1 MVQLVRLLG
10 GKMMDLRNIPIEN
23 LLPQRKPFIMVDRL
37 TEYGPEGAAAEFY
50 ITEDNIFTANGFL
63 SGCGLVENMAQTCAA
78 MIGYYSRYVLGKD
91 VCIGVIGAVRN
102 VRIYALPEA
111 GRTVATVIEVVTEVF
126 NVKMV
131 KARTSYSDGT
141 LLAEGILKIALT
153 DSKAE

>member
-1 MVQLVRLLG
+1 
-10 GKMMDLRNIPIEN
+10 MMDLRKIPIEN
-23 LLPQRKPFIMVDRL
+23 LLPQRKPFIMVDCL

-50 ITEDNIFTANGFL
+50 ITEDNIFTDNGVF
-63 SGCGLVENMAQTCAA
+63 SCYGLVENMAQTCAA

-102 VRIYALPEA
+102 VRIYGLPEA
-111 GRTVATVIEVVTEVF
+111 GRTVTTVIEVVTEVF

-141 LLAEGILKIALT
+141 LLAEGTLKIALT